1 MNCHHDAHVARALA
15 HYFGID
21 AHARFRELHVK
32 HDLRLEPLDLVLF
45 VLELEEPD
53 GPPFDFGSLD
63 HVVDVNDL
71 VELVSAWLR
80 QRDAALL
87 DEAAQVVD
95 WVA

>member
-1 MNCHHDAHVARALA
+1 MNCHHDARVAQALA
-15 HYFGID
+15 HYLGID
-21 AHARFRELHVK
+21 AHARFGELQVK
-32 HDLRLEPLDLVLF
+32 RDLGLEPLDLVLF

-63 HVVDVNDL
+63 HVVYVNDL
-71 VELVSAWLR
+71 IDLVSAWLR

>member
-1 MNCHHDAHVARALA
+1 MNRHHDAHVAQALA

-21 AHARFRELHVK
+21 AHARFRELHLK
-32 HDLRLEPLDLVLF
+32 RDLGLEPLELVLF

-53 GPPFDFGSLD
+53 GPPFDFASLD
-63 HVVDVNDL
+63 HVAYVSDL
-71 VELVSAWLR
+71 IDLLSDWLR
-80 QRDAALL
+80 ARDRALV